1 LFKFTEG
8 YEPDSDDLYTDPDFV
23 KHATRVVRMLD
34 IAVNMLGPDLEP
46 VTMAL
51 EELGAR
57 HVHYGVVPDHYPI
70 VGEALLAT
78 LEVALGEAW
87 TPTVKEGWS
96 GIYTFVSTT
105 MTKGARER
113 VQEEKEACF
122 DAKGVER
129 RTVGVQEQ

>member
-1 LFKFTEG
+1 
-8 YEPDSDDLYTDPDFV
+8 
-23 KHATRVVRMLD
+23 MLD
-34 IAVNMLGPDLEP
+34 ITVNMLGPDLEP

-57 HVHYGVVPDHYPI
+57 HVHYGVIPDHYPI

-78 LEVALGEAW
+78 LEAALGEAW
-87 TPTVKEGWS
+87 TPTVKAGWS

-105 MTKGARER
+105 MMKGARESVR
-113 VQEEKEACF
+113 EEKEDCL

-129 RTVGVQEQ
+129 LTVGVQEQ